1 MTFAPKLVSKA
12 PFPHPVA
19 PAAGAPN
26 SAGTNDAGGA
36 DGAGVAPP
44 PRESNAACSDD
55 GDADGDGGTSPS
67 LVKGMPPKRSVFAT
81 AAHGQALYQ
90 QASDMCCSYTPL
102 RWGVGAAACADVTDP
117 Q

>member
-26 SAGTNDAGGA
+26 GAGTNDAGGA
-36 DGAGVAPP
+36 GGASAAPP

-55 GDADGDGGTSPS
+55 GDADGDGGTAPS
-67 LVKGMPPKRSVFAT
+67 LVKGMPPKRSVFAA

-90 QASDMCCSYTPL
+90 QASVTCAVLTRLS
-102 RWGVGAAACADVTDP
+102 RGVWAP
-117 Q
+117 QPALM